1 MADWQ
6 LQNHVG
12 TVSVRKA
19 DSATV
24 TLETYGRSLSHRT
37 PLSSPSTA
45 PPINLLSFS
54 FPISFSFR
62 TTIWLLPP
70 PATETAQPRRLLPG
84 DRPVGLVRARHDSM
98 PCEVRV
104 TSRPSVFPPRALGF
118 PAPMSAARR
127 RRGSS
132 APRRRLPLGGGSGPR
147 PDACRF
153 SGGSV
158 EVQPRKRP
166 DVGSGGWSAA
176 KDARL
181 DVRRLAARER

>member
-1 MADWQ
+1 M
-6 LQNHVG
+6 VG

-70 PATETAQPRRLLPG
+70 PATETAQPCRLLPG
-84 DRPVGLVRARHDSM
+84 DRPVGLVRACHDSM

-132 APRRRLPLGGGSGPR
+132 APRRRLPLGGGSGPALMR
-147 PDACRF
+147 AGSLAAVLRF
-153 SGGSV
+153 SRGSV
-158 EVQPRKRP
+158 LMLEAV
-166 DVGSGGWSAA
+166 VGARRRTRGSTSG
-176 KDARL
+176 D
-181 DVRRLAARER
+181 

>member
-1 MADWQ
+1 M
-6 LQNHVG
+6 VG

-45 PPINLLSFS
+45 PPINLLSFHFQFL
-54 FPISFSFR
+54 FPSARRFGFSLHR
-62 TTIWLLPP
+62 P
-70 PATETAQPRRLLPG
+70 PRRSAPPHSAG
-84 DRPVGLVRARHDSM
+84 RRPSRPRSPRRDFM

-104 TSRPSVFPPRALGF
+104 SSHPSVFPPRALGF
-118 PAPMSAARR
+118 PAPTSAPAARR